1 MANPQQSR
9 RLISLGIVAISL
21 ISILTVRMW
30 FLQSV
35 KAESDEEIVLSVR
48 TRTIRLYPER
58 GRIFDIKGRV
68 VADNKRVLTATI
80 DREVIRDPEDR
91 LLMFQRLSGPLQIS
105 VEGLFKRYE
114 DKRYGPLEAL
124 PLQDDIS
131 EETAQFLMERAEDY
145 PGIYVREDWKR
156 NYPYGAIGSHV
167 IGFMGAILERNVEYY
182 KSIGYNQNE
191 RVGGYGVEQ
200 SYETVLRGTPGYVRY
215 EVNAQ
220 GKLLRLEERV
230 EPVVGNDIVLSIDME
245 MQQFAEQ
252 TLETQ
257 LVMRKRVEAGIVK
270 LEDGTP
276 DPANPEPVLYKAP
289 AGSVVMMH
297 QDSGQVLAMASYPR
311 FDLRWFTSGISS
323 EKFAQIFPQSDDPD
337 MSILVNRAISG
348 RYNLGSTFKPFVG
361 YAALDTGQLVGG
373 ADYKYVDLGTYKL
386 ESIPNDRCQQ
396 GVKCVFRNAICRATG
411 SPCRYGPVNLE
422 SALAVSSDA
431 FFYKIGEQI
440 LTERG
445 YQAILEQ
452 EVRKFGFGSPT
463 NIDLPNEYAGTIP
476 SKALKKRLA
485 DIGAISKESGSAYY
499 VGDQI
504 LFSIGQG
511 LLSATPI
518 QVATAYS
525 VFGNGGKV
533 MQPHVVHAIVAPG
546 TSDIRPGIANLD
558 FLGIPDASQVIDKFD
573 DEQPTST
580 IEIGAD
586 RLDPIVRGLT
596 RVIRGPGVNYQGY
609 RKTTGELLFR
619 NYPYAE
625 LPIAGKTGTAQ
636 GLGNLPW
643 NDSSAF
649 GAFSLSPRPEYRYA
663 AFAYLEKAGFG
674 SQAAAPVVKCLYMAL
689 AGKYRFDPITVADPL
704 NINVGAAAPPS
715 YMRNPSC
722 LVGGQSDSRD

>member
-35 KAESDEEIVLSVR
+35 NAESDEEIVLSVR

-91 LLMFQRLSGPLQIS
+91 LMMFQRLSGPLQIS

-167 IGFMGAILERNVEYY
+167 IGYMGAILERNVEYY

-297 QDSGQVLAMASYPR
+297 QDTGQVLAMASYPR

-323 EKFAQIFPQSDDPD
+323 QKFAQIFPQSDDPD

-386 ESIPNDRCQQ
+386 ESIPNDRCRQ

-411 SPCRYGPVNLE
+411 SPCRYGPVNVE

-485 DIGAISKESGSAYY
+485 DIGAISQESGSAYY
-499 VGDQI
+499 V
-504 LFSIGQG
+504 
-511 LLSATPI
+511 
-518 QVATAYS
+518 
-525 VFGNGGKV
+525 
-533 MQPHVVHAIVAPG
+533 
-546 TSDIRPGIANLD
+546 
-558 FLGIPDASQVIDKFD
+558 
-573 DEQPTST
+573 
-580 IEIGAD
+580 
-586 RLDPIVRGLT
+586 
-596 RVIRGPGVNYQGY
+596 
-609 RKTTGELLFR
+609 
-619 NYPYAE
+619 
-625 LPIAGKTGTAQ
+625 
-636 GLGNLPW
+636 
-643 NDSSAF
+643 
-649 GAFSLSPRPEYRYA
+649 
-663 AFAYLEKAGFG
+663 
-674 SQAAAPVVKCLYMAL
+674 
-689 AGKYRFDPITVADPL
+689 
-704 NINVGAAAPPS
+704 
-715 YMRNPSC
+715 
-722 LVGGQSDSRD
+722 